1 MNFMSLLLSCREI
14 YDKIY
19 DGLDEKTK
27 TKLTGGCWK
36 LGVQRCVREDLPDEP
51 FDCSTVDVAF
61 TRAEVDIQAFHSFLS
76 THCTLPGPQGRGRAS
91 TGSCSWLS
99 PPVLV
104 TKYG

>member
-61 TRAEVDIQAFHSFLS
+61 TRFFPLTALYQAPRGAVELVRGAVVG
-76 THCTLPGPQGRGRAS
+76 CRPQ
-91 TGSCSWLS
+91 C
-99 PPVLV
+99 
-104 TKYG
+104 

>member
-61 TRAEVDIQAFHSFLS
+61 TRVEVDIREYIDM
-76 THCTLPGPQGRGRAS
+76 TEPGPQGRGRLLL
-91 TGSCSWLS
+91 GSCSWLA